1 MLTLLAQALLT
12 FAATAQDPTPP
23 PGPPPEQV
31 ARAVETLEQAFA
43 RGEAGER
50 VRAIEAGAALASAEV
65 VRQIARGLEDEDAHV
80 RAAALGALRFQ
91 EHPSALEALHAAY
104 KKAARKKP
112 DDKELGELILAIG
125 QHASRSSLELLSGG
139 ALDRTREHS
148 TRARIR
154 ALGRVRD
161 PAAVEELIGLMNKA
175 GGGRGGAGNL
185 FDRDF
190 RLSLWALTGT
200 DEGAARESWM
210 RWWNDNKRELT
221 LPEELPEEPRQ
232 LAAQWRSLWRS
243 KGDQGRAKGDERKGK
258 RRGGGDGQGG

>member
-125 QHASRSSLELLSGG
+125 QHASRSSLG
-139 ALDRTREHS
+139 AALRPAPSTAPAS
-148 TRARIR
+148 TRRAR
-154 ALGRVRD
+154 ASG
-161 PAAVEELIGLMNKA
+161 PW
-175 GGGRGGAGNL
+175 GACAT
-185 FDRDF
+185 R
-190 RLSLWALTGT
+190 R
-200 DEGAARESWM
+200 
-210 RWWNDNKRELT
+210 
-221 LPEELPEEPRQ
+221 
-232 LAAQWRSLWRS
+232 RSRS
-243 KGDQGRAKGDERKGK
+243 
-258 RRGGGDGQGG
+258 